1 VQRLSHAIVPDGS
14 TRLSTLL
21 FVAAAA
27 LSLSACAERGDFG
40 RVKPGLWNDTAGPFL
55 GKVSAMVRED
65 PVSWSMMTDDEKEL
79 RNRAW
84 QFITPTR
91 ERWGFEFQAGDLA
104 NKRIIPVRWAEQS
117 AVSYHEALKNWS
129 DRSQRSRYARLRE
142 DIENDR
148 LLLGGF
154 VAVACRVQEMD
165 RVRVR
170 ALDRLEEQDPYVRSQ
185 AEARVT
191 ENQTLVRNVFENSRQ
206 RLDAY
211 RYSLE
216 HLVVES
222 PDRDAV
228 KVERVLT
235 AYDADRAGLERCATR
250 GSIRAIP
257 SGPDVRF
264 MPKTEAEKPPK

>member
-1 VQRLSHAIVPDGS
+1 MPSGL
-14 TRLSTLL
+14 TRLAALL
-21 FVAAAA
+21 LVAATAV
-27 LSLSACAERGDFG
+27 SLSACAERGDFG
-40 RVKPGLWNDTAGPFL
+40 RVKPGLWNDTAAPLL

-91 ERWGFEFQAGDLA
+91 ERWGFEFQVGDLA
-104 NKRIIPVRWAEQS
+104 NKRIIPVSWAGQS

-170 ALDRLEEQDPYVRSQ
+170 ALDKLEDPDPYVRSQ
-185 AEARVT
+185 AEARID
-191 ENQTLVRNVFENSRQ
+191 ENQTLVRNVFADSRQ
-206 RLDAY
+206 RLEAY

-222 PDRDAV
+222 PDRDAI

-235 AYDADRAGLERCATR
+235 AYDADRAGLERCTSPGRVRVSPA
-250 GSIRAIP
+250 
-257 SGPDVRF
+257 GPDVRF
-264 MPKTEAEKPPK
+264 MPKSEAEKPPK

>member
-1 VQRLSHAIVPDGS
+1 MRVRTPPSLA
-14 TRLSTLL
+14 LL
-21 FVAAAA
+21 
-27 LSLSACAERGDFG
+27 LSALIGLGVGGCAEKGDFG
-40 RVKPGLWNDTAGPFL
+40 RVKPGFWNDKAGPLL
-55 GKVSAMVRED
+55 GRASAMVREE

-104 NKRIIPVRWAEQS
+104 NKRIIPVSWAGQS

-129 DRSQRSRYARLRE
+129 DVSQRSRYARLRE

-170 ALDRLEEQDPYVRSQ
+170 ALDRLEDQDPYVRSQ
-185 AEARVT
+185 AEARID
-191 ENQTLVRNVFENSRQ
+191 ENQTLVRNVFEDSRQ
-206 RLDAY
+206 RLEAY

-235 AYDADRAGLERCATR
+235 AYDADRAGLERCAPR
-250 GSIRAIP
+250 GRVRAVP

-264 MPKTEAEKPPK
+264 LPKTEIEKPPK

>member
-1 VQRLSHAIVPDGS
+1 MGVRAAPGLSV
-14 TRLSTLL
+14 LL
-21 FVAAAA
+21 AASLA
-27 LSLSACAERGDFG
+27 LVVGGCAEKGDFG
-40 RVKPGLWNDTAGPFL
+40 RVKPGLWNDTAGPLL
-55 GKVSAMVRED
+55 GKASAMLREE

-104 NKRIIPVRWAEQS
+104 NKRIIPVSWAGQS

-165 RVRVR
+165 RVRTR
-170 ALDRLEEQDPYVRSQ
+170 ALDRLDDPDPYVRSQ
-185 AEARVT
+185 AEARVD

-211 RYSLE
+211 RYSLG

-235 AYDADRAGLERCATR
+235 AYDADRAGLERCTSPGR
-250 GSIRAIP
+250 VRAIP

-264 MPKTEAEKPPK
+264 MPKTEVEKPPK